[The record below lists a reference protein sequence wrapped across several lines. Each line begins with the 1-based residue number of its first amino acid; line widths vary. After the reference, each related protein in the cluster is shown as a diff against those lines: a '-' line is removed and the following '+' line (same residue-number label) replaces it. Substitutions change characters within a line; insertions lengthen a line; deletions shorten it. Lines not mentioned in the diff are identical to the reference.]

1 MKQGATGR
9 RTRGR
14 SNGGRKQVPLKMQHF
29 DSNGPDVRVRG
40 TANQVYEKYL
50 ALARDANANGDRI
63 TAESYYQHAE
73 HYFRILNDSSD
84 PQPERPRGGDGQ
96 RPSRAQRRDQYEHA
110 EREDGDGGGDAG
122 DAEGEAA
129 SDDAAGGKRRAGA
142 RGRRRSTNGRGSRE
156 RREAA
161 DGADDDGD
169 TGAGDGAGDA
179 ADSAGESGD
188 AGEDEEAS
196 VEHTGPTRKG
206 GGETAPGADVSDS

>member
-73 HYFRILNDSSD
+73 HYFRILNDSTD

-96 RPSRAQRRDQYEHA
+96 RPSRAQRREQYEHA
-110 EREDGDGGGDAG
+110 ERDDGDGDVG
-122 DAEGEAA
+122 DAEGETA
-129 SDDAAGGKRRAGA
+129 SDDGGGKRRAGG
-142 RGRRRSTNGRGSRE
+142 RGRRRATNGRGGRE

-169 TGAGDGAGDA
+169 AGAGDGAGDA
-179 ADSAGESGD
+179 AAEAGD
-188 AGEDEEAS
+188 AGADEEAS
-196 VEHTGPTRKG
+196 VEHTGPTREG